1 MDGIGHRPGWAWIF
15 ILEGL
20 FTFLFGILSYFI
32 LPRSPAHA
40 RFLTQ
45 EEKSF
50 IDRVL
55 RVDGAIGGSEEADAF
70 RWREVKRAFLLPQVW
85 MAGIVLFLSAT
96 ILYGMA

>member
-20 FTFLFGILSYFI
+20 FTVLFGVLSYFL

-45 EEKSF
+45 DERNYVVQELKA
-50 IDRVL
+50 
-55 RVDGAIGGSEEADAF
+55 DGVIGSEQADAF
-70 RWREVKRAFLLPQVW
+70 SWREVGRAFLLPQVW
-85 MAGIVLFLSAT
+85 MAGIVLLTSAT